1 MSIAQPPELEIGEA
15 SLGGRP
21 LGVYIHFPWCHSKC
35 PYCDFF
41 SVATRDAI
49 PHDRYADAVIAEFD
63 RRIEELEP
71 TSLRSVYFG
80 GGTPSLW
87 EDAALGRV
95 INHIFAKFDLHGRD
109 VEITLECNP
118 SSFDAGRCRNW
129 RNLGINRLSLGLQS
143 LNDSDLQYLGR
154 AHDAKEGLAALDAA
168 LASGIPFICA
178 DLIFGLPGRMPK
190 DALREIRQLP
200 LTALSHLSV
209 YALTIEQNTPFGA
222 LTRAGRLAIAPDD
235 CVADTFVA
243 LHQELSM
250 AGFEHYEISNYA
262 QRGHRS
268 VHNTGYWKGCDY
280 LGLGVAA
287 WGTVHVRK
295 SCSVSLNEGQRLR
308 YRNTTRTQQYMELCS
323 NNLADSQWQI
333 FPAGILAER
342 ELIDK
347 GTAMIERLMLGLRT
361 KEGISLDNL
370 AEEFDV
376 DHWLFRRNGAIEK
389 LIVQGRLMRD
399 GSILCIPYDAW
410 FLADGTICE
419 LI

>member
-1 MSIAQPPELEIGEA
+1 MSIAQPPEIETAEA
-15 SLGGRP
+15 SRSGRP

-41 SVATRDAI
+41 SVATNDAI
-49 PHDRYADAVIAEFD
+49 PHERYADAVISEFD
-63 RRIEELEP
+63 RRIQEIEP
-71 TSLRSVYFG
+71 ASVKSVYFG

-87 EDAALGRV
+87 EDASLGRV
-95 INHIFAKFDLHGRD
+95 INHIFAEFDLHGRD

-118 SSFDAGRCRNW
+118 SSFDAERCRKW
-129 RNLGINRLSLGLQS
+129 RTLGINRLSLGLQS
-143 LNDSDLQYLGR
+143 LNNSDLQYLGR
-154 AHDAKEGLAALDAA
+154 AHDASEGLAALDAA
-168 LASGIPFICA
+168 LASGIPFVCA

-222 LTRAGRLAIAPDD
+222 LARAGRLAIAPDD

-268 VHNTGYWKGCDY
+268 IHNTGYWKGCDY

-295 SCSVSLNEGQRLR
+295 SGSVSLNERQRLR
-308 YRNTTRTQQYMELCS
+308 YRNTTRTQRYMELCGK
-323 NNLADSQWQI
+323 NLADSPWVI
-333 FPAGILAER
+333 LPAGILAER
-342 ELIDK
+342 EPIDT
-347 GTAMIERLMLGLRT
+347 GTALAERIMLGLRT
-361 KEGISLDNL
+361 KEGINLDNL
-370 AEEFDV
+370 AEQFDI
-376 DHWLFRRNGAIEK
+376 DRWLNRRNGAIER
-389 LIVQGRLMRD
+389 LIMQGRLTRD
-399 GSILCIPYDAW
+399 GSVLCIPFDAW
-410 FLADGTICE
+410 FIADGTISE